1 MNTKEIIRNLDL
13 MDTELMLLREKVEFY
28 RTTIK
33 KLTAD
38 MKALDKES
46 ANTEKEL
53 ARYKEA
59 ESKGLI
65 VTLPVQLGSMTFQV
79 IPDTKDTTGKT
90 YKITQHVFALE
101 DVPAYEKTVF
111 KSDTEAMVVAM
122 SMTEAAK
129 AKK

>member
-1 MNTKEIIRNLDL
+1 MNTKEIVRSLDA
-13 MDTELMLLREKVEFY
+13 MEAELMLLREKVESY

-33 KLTAD
+33 KITVD
-38 MKALDKES
+38 VKALDKEF
-46 ANTEKEL
+46 AATEKEL
-53 ARYKEA
+53 ARYREA

-79 IPDTKDTTGKT
+79 VPDAKDPTGKT

-101 DVPAYEKTVF
+101 DVPEYEKTVF